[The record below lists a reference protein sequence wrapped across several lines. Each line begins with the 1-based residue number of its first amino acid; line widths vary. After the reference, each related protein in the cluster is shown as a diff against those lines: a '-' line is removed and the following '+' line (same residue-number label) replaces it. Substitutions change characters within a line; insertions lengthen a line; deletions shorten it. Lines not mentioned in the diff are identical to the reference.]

1 VNLTAYETYCLY
13 LAIKNHFTT
22 ASYCFFKYNG
32 KVPAKKDTFEL
43 RKDRFQFQRLSR
55 KYPQQDQMLDFL
67 VANFSQGK
75 HWVGDLLEDEAH
87 QNYLKFLKRKQA
99 FTYTFTGEVEKV
111 FGSVNNPQEIFK
123 AKDSYPPLIEMVLSG
138 DIGQDTFSVLNA
150 FFNFVP
156 KFDRE
161 IGTNDIIW
169 KNIRLVAL
177 KFLPF
182 IEYDSKRIKAVLKT
196 TLNI

>member
-1 VNLTAYETYCLY
+1 MNLSAYETYCLY

-22 ASYCFFKYNG
+22 TSYDYFKYSG

-43 RKDRFQFQRLSR
+43 RRDRFQFQRLSR
-55 KYPQQDQMLDFL
+55 KYPKDQMLDFL
-67 VANFSQGK
+67 VANFTQGK
-75 HWVGDLLEDEAH
+75 QWVGDLLEDEAH
-87 QNYLKFLKRKQA
+87 QNYLKYLKRKQA
-99 FTYTFTGEVEKV
+99 FTYTFTGEVEKI

-123 AKDSYPPLIEMVLSG
+123 AKDSYPPLIEMILSG
-138 DIGQDTFSVLNA
+138 DVGQDTFSVLNA
-150 FFNFVP
+150 FFNFMP

-169 KNIRLVAL
+169 KNIRLVTL

-182 IEYDSKRIKAVLKT
+182 IEYDSKRIKAVIKT

>member
-1 VNLTAYETYCLY
+1 MGITAYETYCLY

-22 ASYCFFKYNG
+22 VPYCFFKYNG
-32 KVPAKKDTFEL
+32 KVSTKKDTFEL
-43 RKDRFQFQRLSR
+43 RKDRLQFQRLSR
-55 KYPQQDQMLDFL
+55 KYPQKEQMLDFL
-67 VANFSQGK
+67 VANFIQGM
-75 HWVGDLLEDEAH
+75 HWVGDLLEDEAN
-87 QNYLKFLKRKQA
+87 QNYLEFLKRKQA
-99 FTYTFTGEVEKV
+99 FTYIFTCETEKI
-111 FGSVNNPQEIFK
+111 FDSVNVPQDIFK
-123 AKDSYPPLIEMVLSG
+123 VNNSYPPLLELLLAK

-169 KNIRLVAL
+169 KNIRLVTL

-182 IEYDSKRIKAVLKT
+182 IEYDNVKIKTILKRI
-196 TLNI
+196 LNV